1 MCERRASVCVCVCV
15 NVCMCTHMCVCAYMC
30 ACTSVCTCMLLSVCV
45 CEWVC
50 VCVCVCVCVNVCMCA
65 HMCVCAYVCACTS
78 ACTCIWLS
86 VCVCVCASNVTFE
99 LIQRWYVPVYFAFV
113 NKKICSQNYQ
123 VKGVTQF
130 NFAIMTKKYYV
141 FIKYNWYR
149 IWASIINCHLEL
161 FPELLYASISPK
173 KMIDS
178 ISLFSTKWAIT
189 VIFNTHML

>member
-15 NVCMCTHMCVCAYMC
+15 WMYVCVLTCVYVHICARVHLYVRVCYWVCAYV
-30 ACTSVCTCMLLSVCV
+30 S
-45 CEWVC
+45 E
-50 VCVCVCVCVNVCMCA
+50 CVCVCVCVNVCMCA

-113 NKKICSQNYQ
+113 NKKNCSQNYQ